1 MIDTSNTS
9 TSATTPAHIWVHEVV
24 TLAAVSV
31 EEMESYCGRD
41 RVLMWYDAGE
51 PVWMAADSLRH
62 FVKSGKTHARAE
74 REINYLDGK
83 IKEHAK

>member
-24 TLAAVSV
+24 TLAA
-31 EEMESYCGRD
+31 CGRD